1 MEDEKQNSTHAGVSA
16 PYKMIRVIH
25 EKIIQLDFLNHIELE
40 HKLYNDGKMY
50 LNISS
55 KWYISPRVF
64 RVKL

>member
-16 PYKMIRVIH
+16 PNKMIRVIQ

-50 LNISS
+50 LNISGIVH
-55 KWYISPRVF
+55 KFAIT
-64 RVKL
+64 

>member
-40 HKLYNDGKMY
+40 HKLYNDISY
-50 LNISS
+50 LIL
-55 KWYISPRVF
+55 
-64 RVKL
+64 KLSIEKLLKYFIY